1 MVYRSIPLPAPPRTV
16 AASGTTM
23 VSAMTPT
30 PALKSETGMMDARL
44 DWPALFATRSRRMKA
59 SEIRE
64 LLKLLDKPEVI
75 SFAGGI
81 PEKALFPTEAF
92 REGLEQALTGPHA
105 GQALQYSVSE
115 GYLPLREWLVGRM
128 AGLGVECDVDNIIIT
143 SGSQQAL
150 DYLGKLFLSPADT
163 ALVTWPSYMGA
174 LQAFNAYEAEYDRLA
189 PLSNR
194 GAAEFAAT
202 AAEKGGAVKFAY
214 MSADFANPSG
224 ETMSRAARE
233 RVLDLAEELNIA
245 VIEDAAYQSLRY
257 EGEEVET
264 LLSLDIA
271 RCGSIEEARTIYC
284 GSFSKT
290 LAPGLRVGW
299 VCASRKVISRLVL
312 IKQASDLHS
321 ATLNQI
327 AINHV
332 ARTVFDER
340 IERIVSLYRSR
351 RDLMLAALSEHM
363 PDGVS
368 WTRPEGGMY
377 VWVTLPGGMDGAD
390 LLAASLQHENVAFVP
405 GRAFFADGSGT
416 NTLRLSFSSANERQI
431 GEGIAR
437 LGRAVRRML
446 SESGETAPAK

>member
-1 MVYRSIPLPAPPRTV
+1 
-16 AASGTTM
+16 
-23 VSAMTPT
+23 
-30 PALKSETGMMDARL
+30 
-44 DWPALFATRSRRMKA
+44 
-59 SEIRE
+59 
-64 LLKLLDKPEVI
+64 
-75 SFAGGI
+75 
-81 PEKALFPTEAF
+81 
-92 REGLEQALTGPHA
+92 
-105 GQALQYSVSE
+105 
-115 GYLPLREWLVGRM
+115 
-128 AGLGVECDVDNIIIT
+128 
-143 SGSQQAL
+143 
-150 DYLGKLFLSPADT
+150 
-163 ALVTWPSYMGA
+163 MGA
-174 LQAFNAYEAEYDRLA
+174 LQAFNAYEPEYDRLA

-224 ETMSRAARE
+224 ETMGRAARE

-257 EGEEVET
+257 DGAEVPT

-271 RCGSIEEARTIYC
+271 RCGSIEAARTIYC

-312 IKQASDLHS
+312 MKQASDLHS

-332 ARTVFDER
+332 ARTVFDEQ
-340 IERIVSLYRSR
+340 IEKIVSLYRSR

-363 PDGVS
+363 PEGVS
-368 WTRPEGGMY
+368 WTRPEGGMF
-377 VWVTLPGGMDGAD
+377 VWVTLPEGMDGAE
-390 LLAASLQHENVAFVP
+390 LLAASLKHENVAFVP
-405 GRAFFADGSGT
+405 GKAFFADGSGS
-416 NTLRLSFSSANERQI
+416 NTLRLSFSCADERQI

-437 LGRAVRRML
+437 FGRAVRRMI
-446 SESGETAPAK
+446 EGQAAI